1 LGFLSNLF
9 RAKTAL
15 NEFDCS
21 AVSTSTGSRVIRNT
35 LWNLVGLLAPL
46 LAAVYAIPVLI
57 REAGVDRF
65 GVLALAWLVI
75 GYFGLFDLGL
85 GRALIKL
92 VSEKIE
98 AKRTGEIQELIWT
111 TLFLMVLLGLL
122 GGGLLLAFTD
132 SLVLGVLNIPATLQS
147 EALDAFRLLA
157 WSVPIVIV
165 TTGLRGILE
174 AYQRFDLVNLMR
186 APMGVLIFVGPIAV
200 LPFSNKLDA
209 MVLVLLLLRVVFF
222 FVHAAQCEN
231 VLGGLLRRPLISWHQ
246 VRPLLGL
253 GGWMTVSNVVGPMMV
268 YIDRLVIGSVLSV
281 AAVAYYVT
289 PYEVVTKL
297 LVIPGALMGVL
308 FPAFSADLSGDRT
321 RALDLFQRAVKW
333 IFLTMYPAVLL
344 ATVFASDALRL
355 WLTEEFSL
363 KGTSVLQWLA
373 AGVLLNGLAQ
383 VPFTFIQSAGRPD
396 LTAKLH
402 LAELLFYF
410 VVLWECINRWGITGA
425 AAAWT
430 LRGGID
436 TVALFLISG
445 WLESELKGAIKRN
458 ALIVATGL
466 AVLAIGASLP
476 GGLSLR
482 IAFGILSM
490 ACFSFLAW
498 RFLLAPDE
506 RALMNKGLLR
516 VFRNLP

>member
-1 LGFLSNLF
+1 MN
-9 RAKTAL
+9 
-15 NEFDCS
+15 
-21 AVSTSTGSRVIRNT
+21 TGSRVIRNT
-35 LWNLVGLLAPL
+35 LWNLVGLVAPL

-57 REAGVDRF
+57 REAGVDRL
-65 GVLALAWLVI
+65 GVLSLAWLVI

-85 GRALIKL
+85 ARALIKL

-98 AKRTGEIQELIWT
+98 ANRTEEIREIVWT
-111 TLFLMVLLGLL
+111 ALFLMLLLGLL

-132 SLVLGVLNIPATLQS
+132 SLVVSVLNIPAALQS

-174 AYQRFDLVNLMR
+174 AYQRFDLVNLVR
-186 APMGVLIFVGPIAV
+186 VPMGVLIFVGPIAV
-200 LPFSNKLDA
+200 LPFSNTLDA
-209 MVLVLLLLRVVFF
+209 MVLVLLLLRVIFCL
-222 FVHAAQCEN
+222 VHAAQCEW
-231 VLGGLLRRPLISWHQ
+231 VLPGLLRRPLISWHQ

-289 PYEVVTKL
+289 PYEIITKL

-308 FPAFSADLSGDRT
+308 FPAFSANLSGDRT
-321 RALDLFQRAVKW
+321 QALDLFQRAVKW
-333 IFLTMYPAVLL
+333 VFLIMYPAVLL
-344 ATVFASDALRL
+344 ATVFASDGLRL

-363 KGTSVLQWLA
+363 KGTGVLQLLA

-383 VPFTFIQSAGRPD
+383 IPFTFIQGAGRPD

-402 LAELLFYF
+402 LAELLFYL
-410 VVLWECINRWGITGA
+410 VGLWECINRWGVTGA

-436 TVALFLISG
+436 AVALFLISG
-445 WLESELKGAIKRN
+445 RLESDLKGAIKQN
-458 ALIVATGL
+458 ALIVALGL
-466 AVLAIGASLP
+466 AVLAIGSLLS
-476 GGLSLR
+476 GGLPLR
-482 IAFGILSM
+482 IAFAVFSM
-490 ACFSFLAW
+490 ACFLFLAW
-498 RFLLAPDE
+498 RFLLASDE
-506 RALMNKGLLR
+506 RALINKGLHR
-516 VFRNLP
+516 IFRNIP